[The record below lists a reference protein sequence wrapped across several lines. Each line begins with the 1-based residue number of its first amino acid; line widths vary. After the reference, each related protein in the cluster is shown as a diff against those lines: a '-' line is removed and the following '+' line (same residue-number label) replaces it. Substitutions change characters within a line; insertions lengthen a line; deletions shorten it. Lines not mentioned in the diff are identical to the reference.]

1 MGQRYPRPSARAQE
15 IETIE
20 QAVAS
25 IRSALD
31 VLRQAGSEPADQ
43 DQNQSILNASIEQ
56 VRAAA
61 AAIASAA
68 EQWPATPVSSDAP
81 TAAPTKNPRRSTG

>member
-1 MGQRYPRPSARAQE
+1 MGQRYPRPAARAQD
-15 IETIE
+15 IQVIE

-43 DQNQSILNASIEQ
+43 DQNQSVLNASIEQ

-68 EQWPATPVSSDAP
+68 EHWPATPVSSDAA
-81 TAAPTKNPRRSTG
+81 TAAPAKNARRSTG

>member
-1 MGQRYPRPSARAQE
+1 MGQKYPRSSARAQE
-15 IETIE
+15 IEAIE

-31 VLRQAGSEPADQ
+31 VLRQAGSQSQDQ
-43 DQNQSILNASIEQ
+43 DRSVLNASIEQ

-61 AAIASAA
+61 AAITSAT
-68 EQWPATPVSSDAP
+68 EQWPATPVSSDTPTTAP
-81 TAAPTKNPRRSTG
+81 ARNTRRSTG

>member
-1 MGQRYPRPSARAQE
+1 MGQRYPRPAARAQE
-15 IETIE
+15 IQAIE

-31 VLRQAGSEPADQ
+31 VLRQAGTEPADQ
-43 DQNQSILNASIEQ
+43 NQSVLNASIEQ

-61 AAIASAA
+61 AAIASAT
-68 EQWPATPVSSDAP
+68 EHWPATPVSSDDA
-81 TAAPTKNPRRSTG
+81 AAPAKNTRRSTG

>member
-1 MGQRYPRPSARAQE
+1 MGQKYPRPAARDQE
-15 IETIE
+15 IQVIE

-43 DQNQSILNASIEQ
+43 DQNQRVLSASIEQ

-68 EQWPATPVSSDAP
+68 EHWPATPVSSDDA
-81 TAAPTKNPRRSTG
+81 AAPPKNARRSTG

>member
-1 MGQRYPRPSARAQE
+1 MGQRYPRPSAPAQE
-15 IETIE
+15 IEVIE

-31 VLRQAGSEPADQ
+31 ALRQAGSEPADQ
-43 DQNQSILNASIEQ
+43 DQNQSVLNASIEQ

-68 EQWPATPVSSDAP
+68 ERWPATPVSSDAP
-81 TAAPTKNPRRSTG
+81 AGTPAKTPRRSIG